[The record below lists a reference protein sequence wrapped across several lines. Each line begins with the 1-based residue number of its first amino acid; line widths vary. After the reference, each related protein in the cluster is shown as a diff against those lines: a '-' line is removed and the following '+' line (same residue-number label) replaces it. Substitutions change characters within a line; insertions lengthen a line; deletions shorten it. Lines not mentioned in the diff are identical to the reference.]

1 MGEGAGR
8 ATSCPG
14 GLTPDPPA
22 SSGLSAYPSAA
33 LHHRLLP
40 DPRCGRCSFRRA
52 KGPGRT
58 RSLDSA
64 RGGGGTPGRRG
75 GGAGSRAGVP
85 PQRPLWG
92 QGARGRCALFLPLGS
107 LPGAKWAGPPTL
119 SPGPD
124 AVGAGGCTLYP
135 LLIFSGGSDSGL
147 CPVSTSSSHPL
158 LTGGCCEAGVSAHP
172 HCPIL
177 PSPRALRG
185 PAHAASRPGP
195 ELEGGGGH

>member
-75 GGAGSRAGVP
+75 GVAGWGPAAASFVGAGGPRAVRSIPPSRVP
-85 PQRPLWG
+85 PW
-92 QGARGRCALFLPLGS
+92 
-107 LPGAKWAGPPTL
+107 AKWAGPPTL

>member
-75 GGAGSRAGVP
+75 GVAG
-85 PQRPLWG
+85 WG
-92 QGARGRCALFLPLGS
+92 PAAASF
-107 LPGAKWAGPPTL
+107 
-119 SPGPD
+119 
-124 AVGAGGCTLYP
+124 VGAGGPRAVRSIPPSRVPPWGEVGWASSPVPWPRRCGGRGLHSLSAAH
-135 LLIFSGGSDSGL
+135 LLRGLRLWSVSCLHIQLPSTPDRGLLRGWGL
-147 CPVSTSSSHPL
+147 CPPPLPHPPL
-158 LTGGCCEAGVSAHP
+158 PQGAARPCACC
-172 HCPIL
+172 
-177 PSPRALRG
+177 
-185 PAHAASRPGP
+185 
-195 ELEGGGGH
+195 